1 VSLNHQASMIAS
13 LLFVQALAAAA
24 PTIGQQADSARLA
37 ACVAKAD
44 TAPDAAYEDAMA
56 WARETFVHEAF
67 VCAAV
72 ADIQRGRVE
81 QGAKRLEG
89 LSVTASN
96 DLDKANLLARAGNA
110 WLSIDDHARALAAL
124 DRAFKIVGPQP
135 ELLIDR
141 ASARIAAGRWREAEE
156 DLNLAIDANPK
167 NAIALAMRG
176 QVRLQLNAVDL
187 ALKDADAALALDP
200 KSVFALKLRGDARE
214 AKRTGKAP
222 GG

>member
-1 VSLNHQASMIAS
+1 MIAT
-13 LLFVQALAAAA
+13 LLLVQALAAGA

-44 TAPDAAYEDAMA
+44 KTPDAAYEDAMA
-56 WARETFVHEAF
+56 WVRESFVQEAY
-67 VCAAV
+67 VCAAI

-89 LSVTASN
+89 LSVTAGN

-110 WLSIDDHARALAAL
+110 WLSIDDHARALAAF
-124 DRAFKIVGPQP
+124 DRAVKIVGPQP

-141 ASARIAAGRWREAEE
+141 ASARVAAGRWREAEE
-156 DLNLAIDANPK
+156 DLNISLDANAK
-167 NAIALAMRG
+167 NAFALALRG
-176 QVRLQLNAVDL
+176 QVRLQLGAVDL
-187 ALKDADAALALDP
+187 ALKDADEALALDP

-222 GG
+222 TE